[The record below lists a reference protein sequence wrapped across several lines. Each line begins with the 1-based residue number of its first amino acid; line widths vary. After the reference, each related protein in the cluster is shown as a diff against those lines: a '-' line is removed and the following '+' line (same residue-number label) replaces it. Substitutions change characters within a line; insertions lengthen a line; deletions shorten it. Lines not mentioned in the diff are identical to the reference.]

1 MNKPFM
7 IERIVSSLSYI
18 TMGFV
23 GFIYMLLG
31 LFTRAQLRPFTQYH
45 IFQSIFISIAFFLL
59 NYICGFILGLLSYIP
74 FINKLVAQITF
85 FFNAPIFFAYSIIQI
100 VVYGIIFY
108 LAITSFMGIY
118 SRIPF
123 ISDIIDQN
131 TGRRH

>member
-7 IERIVSSLSYI
+7 IEKIVSALSYI

-59 NYICGFILGLLSYIP
+59 NYICGFILSILSYVP

-85 FFNAPIFFAYSIIQI
+85 LLNMPILFAYSIIQI
-100 VVYGIIFY
+100 IVYGIILY

>member
-7 IERIVSSLSYI
+7 IERIVSALSYI

-45 IFQSIFISIAFFLL
+45 IYQSIFISIAFFLL
-59 NYICGFILGLLSYIP
+59 NYICGFILTILSYIP
-74 FINKLVAQITF
+74 LINKLVAQITF
-85 FFNAPIFFAYSIIQI
+85 LLNAPIVFAYSIIQI
-100 VVYGIIFY
+100 IVYGIIFY
-108 LAITSFMGIY
+108 LAITSFLGIY

-123 ISDIIDQN
+123 ISDITDQN
-131 TGRRH
+131 TGRRY

>member
-31 LFTRAQLRPFTQYH
+31 VFTRSQLRPFTQYH
-45 IFQSIFISIAFFLL
+45 IFQSIFLSIAYFIL
-59 NYICGFILGLLSYIP
+59 NYLCAFILTVLGYIP

-85 FFNAPIFFAYSIIQI
+85 LLNAPLVFAYSIIQLVVFGI
-100 VVYGIIFY
+100 VFY

-123 ISDIIDQN
+123 VSDIIDQN
-131 TGRRH
+131 IGRRR

>member
-18 TMGFV
+18 TMGFI

-31 LFTRAQLRPFTQYH
+31 FFTRAQLRPFTQYH

-59 NYICGFILGLLSYIP
+59 NFICGFLLSILSYVP

-85 FFNAPIFFAYSIIQI
+85 ILNAPIVYAYSIIQI
-100 VVYGIIFY
+100 IVYGFIFY

-118 SRIPF
+118 TRIPF

-131 TGRRH
+131 TGNRH